1 MTWALTHRTRP
12 VTGVATG
19 TMHPEEKV
27 ALEETIIREEILTMR
42 MTAMEGAAAG
52 MIRRTATGDA
62 ALTGT
67 VLGTIRRT
75 ATGDAALTG
84 TVLGTIRRTATGD
97 AALTGTVLVII
108 RRTATGDAA
117 LTVIRTATG
126 MDTAPV
132 AMEIVNMIV
141 TTALVVVV
149 EALVESTAVGAAG
162 AVGVAAKKMTGT
174 AAVVKSMATGTS
186 TAMAMDTV
194 VDVDVDT
201 DEETGRAANTGRSH
215 AGVL

>member
-52 MIRRTATGDA
+52 M
-62 ALTGT
+62 
-67 VLGTIRRT
+67 IRRT